1 MRVLVATD
9 SIGEL
14 SSGAAGAAVGR
25 QFVEAGCTVAVV
37 PMGEAGVGFVAACA
51 ELWEVPLTR
60 TGGVLS
66 ARSDGMVAAAP
77 PGSGQ
82 PDAGFDAAASSA
94 GLAAGWEPPG
104 PGGTIYLDLA
114 GNAAH
119 DGGAGLLAALGAT
132 ASVPLSEGVQA
143 LGGIT
148 SLDLAGARSVLNGSR
163 LVGVVPLDEMD
174 TPLLGLRGIT
184 SRREHAAGIDPALL
198 LATDEAL
205 SRLAAEANRAS
216 GDSRDLLQHPDA
228 GACGGAALAIL
239 ALGGEV
245 MTGPD
250 AIAEMTGL
258 PRTLAQADLVVTGCT
273 QLDFGTSGGPVL
285 RRVAELAEHHTSPVI
300 AVAGQNYVSSRELR
314 SMGIEQAY
322 SLAPDAKPET
332 LGAKEIGGGMEAVV
346 RQWVW

>member
-9 SIGEL
+9 AIGEL
-14 SSGAAGAAVGR
+14 SSGAAGAAIGR
-25 QFVEAGCTVAVV
+25 QFAEVGATVAVV
-37 PMGEAGVGFVAACA
+37 PVGEAGIGFVAACA
-51 ELWEVPLTR
+51 ELWGVPLTR
-60 TGGVLS
+60 AKGVPS
-66 ARSDGMVAAAP
+66 ARSGGMVAAAP
-77 PGSGQ
+77 PGPGQ
-82 PDAGFDAAASSA
+82 PDTGFDGAASSG
-94 GLAAGWEPPG
+94 GLASGWEPPG
-104 PGGTIYLDLA
+104 PDGTIYLDLT

-132 ASVPLSEGVQA
+132 ASVPLDEGVQA

-148 SLDLAGARSVLNGSR
+148 ALDLAGARSALNGSR

-184 SRREHAAGIDPALL
+184 SRRGHAAGMDPAVL

-205 SRLAAEANRAS
+205 SQLAAEASRAS
-216 GDSRDLLQHPDA
+216 GGSRDLLQHPDA

-239 ALGGEV
+239 ALGGDV

-258 PRTLAQADLVVTGCT
+258 AQTLESADLVVTGCT

-285 RRVAELAEHHTSPVI
+285 RRVAELAESHTSPVI

-322 SLAPDAKPET
+322 SLAPDVKPET
-332 LGAKEIGGGMEAVV
+332 LGAEEIGRGMEVVV